1 MQLLN
6 FLSNPLNTELVTVK
20 KMFGVFIVR
29 ISAFSPPVG
38 KYGPEKPQIQTLFT
52 QRDSCGLIKF
62 FVEKFFHKYEQTA
75 VLFGFAH
82 IHQMKSI
89 TENFIFLRIELR
101 NQIRYI

>member
-29 ISAFSPPVG
+29 IFAFSPPVG

-52 QRDSCGLIKF
+52 QCDSCGLIKF
-62 FVEKFFHKYEQTA
+62 FVEKFFNKFEQNA
-75 VLFGFAH
+75 VLFGFAD
-82 IHQMKSI
+82 IHQKKSV

-101 NQIRYI
+101 NQLRYI